1 MFGMGM
7 QELIV
12 IFVIALLIFGPKKLP
27 EIGRSLGRSLGEFR
41 RASEELK
48 EGLMTELSVEEEKPS
63 AAAGQQEQESPKAE
77 APPTVGQ
84 EEKPKGTHETRNV

>member
-48 EGLMTELSVEEEKPS
+48 EGLMTELSVEDEKPG
-63 AAAGQQEQESPKAE
+63 AAAGQQKQESSNAE
-77 APPTVGQ
+77 APPTLSQ

>member
-12 IFVIALLIFGPKKLP
+12 IFVIALLVFGPKKLP
-27 EIGRSLGRSLGEFR
+27 ELGRSLGRGLAEFK

-48 EGLMTELSVEEEKPS
+48 EGLAAELSAEEEKAS
-63 AAAGQQEQESPKAE
+63 AAAREAQQAGKAE

-84 EEKPKGTHETRNV
+84 EEKPEGTHETRNV

>member
-12 IFVIALLIFGPKKLP
+12 IFVIALLVFGPSKLP
-27 EIGRSLGRSLGEFR
+27 ELGRSLGRAMAEFK

-48 EGLMTELSVEEEKPS
+48 EGLTAELSAEEEKAG
-63 AAAGQQEQESPKAE
+63 AAAEQKQQAAKPEASPA
-77 APPTVGQ
+77 VGQ
-84 EEKPKGTHETRNV
+84 EDKPKGTHETRNV

>member
-1 MFGMGM
+1 MFGLGM

-27 EIGRSLGRSLGEFR
+27 DLGRSLGRGLAEFK

-48 EGLMTELSVEEEKPS
+48 EGLAVELSAEEEK
-63 AAAGQQEQESPKAE
+63 AATVAHEEQQPAKAE
-77 APPTVGQ
+77 APSTVGA
-84 EEKPKGTHETRNV
+84 EKPKGTDETRNA

>member
-12 IFVIALLIFGPKKLP
+12 IFVIALLVFGPKKLP
-27 EIGRSLGRSLGEFR
+27 DLARSLGRGMAEFK

-48 EGLMTELSVEEEKPS
+48 EGLTAELATDEEKAS
-63 AAAGQQEQESPKAE
+63 APTREEQCTAN
-77 APPTVGQ
+77 ADTPPIVGP
-84 EEKPKGTHETRNV
+84 EETPKGTHETRNV